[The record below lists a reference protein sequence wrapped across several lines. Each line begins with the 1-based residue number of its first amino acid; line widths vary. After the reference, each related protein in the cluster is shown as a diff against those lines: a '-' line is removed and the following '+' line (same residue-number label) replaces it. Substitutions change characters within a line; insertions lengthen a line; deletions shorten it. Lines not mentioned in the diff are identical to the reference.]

1 MDNTNN
7 TNISDVDNEKINI
20 SHNTDINTDLDE
32 TNITTTLDNITLS
45 TDKLLVDVTS
55 VKRAKFAKT
64 CEYCQKIFKA
74 KKTYETHIYT
84 QACKSLNEITYCK
97 ICDLTCETH
106 QQYKKHLTSLRHN
119 NKIQT
124 IYGIVETID
133 VTVTPPINT
142 ADPYLTSDDV
152 DTITK
157 KSLGNNFT
165 INYKD
170 GRDSHIVKLVKQTV
184 SNTRDTGN
192 TPATLSSIDQNTS
205 IQNNLLQTTDKPQA
219 LQALQKSQALEP
231 LSASASHSIQ
241 HHVDPIEATPRQAKI
256 ITYLEGYKN
265 IANCGDKLIEILK
278 EKLQIEDYK
287 HLQTLLQQS
296 PHLSS
301 EMKEAYVGAINKFS
315 MAMVKLKN
323 KGVSTFKDKD
333 ITMIVMNLNA

>member
-1 MDNTNN
+1 MDNSNN
-7 TNISDVDNEKINI
+7 TDAIDAIDVDNENINI
-20 SHNTDINTDLDE
+20 SHNTDMA
-32 TNITTTLDNITLS
+32 TTLDNITLS
-45 TDKLLVDVTS
+45 SDKLLVDVGVTS

-170 GRDSHIVKLVKQTV
+170 GRDSHIVKLVRQSV
-184 SNTRDTGN
+184 SDARN
-192 TPATLSSIDQNTS
+192 TPVTLSSTDQNTS
-205 IQNNLLQTTDKPQA
+205 IQNNLLQTTHA
-219 LQALQKSQALEP
+219 LQTLQALEP
-231 LSASASHSIQ
+231 SATSHSIQ
-241 HHVDPIEATPRQAKI
+241 HHADPIEATPRQAKI

-265 IANCGDKLIEILK
+265 IANCGEKLIEILK

-296 PHLSS
+296 QHLTS

-323 KGVSTFKDKD
+323 KGVSTYKDKD

>member
-1 MDNTNN
+1 MDNTIDINN
-7 TNISDVDNEKINI
+7 T
-20 SHNTDINTDLDE
+20 TDGAVKTSAATIDIVSEID
-32 TNITTTLDNITLS
+32 DITLNP
-45 TDKLLVDVTS
+45 DKLLVDVGIIS
-55 VKRAKFAKT
+55 VKKTKYTKT

-84 QACKSLNEITYCK
+84 QACKSISEITYCK

-124 IYGIVETID
+124 IYGIVETIE
-133 VTVTPPINT
+133 VVVSPLINT

-165 INYKD
+165 INYND
-170 GRDSHIVKLVKQTV
+170 GRDSHIVKLVKQNV
-184 SNTRDTGN
+184 SDTRDTRD
-192 TPATLSSIDQNTS
+192 TRDTHATLSSTDQNISTQNNLL
-205 IQNNLLQTTDKPQA
+205 QNNLLQTQQA
-219 LQALQKSQALEP
+219 LQTLEP
-231 LSASASHSIQ
+231 LSASQPIK

-296 PHLSS
+296 PHLNN
-301 EMKEAYVGAINKFS
+301 EMKEAYVSAINKFS

-323 KGVSTFKDKD
+323 KGVSTYKDKD